1 MQRIIHT
8 DRLVLRP
15 AYIGDAGRVA
25 QIMEYDISKWLI
37 PVPDP
42 YTLTD
47 AQDWLSSLRFE
58 RGRYVWAISRDGE
71 VIGMIGI
78 DPTLGYWIGK
88 EHWGQGYVREAAH
101 AVLSAYFHDPFADP
115 IYSGYFVENE
125 RSARVL
131 TRLGFSPLGNSVAT
145 LSAAQQ
151 GELPLQKMILTP
163 EQWAA
168 LHPLTFDGAQ
178 VHIRPIMASD
188 VDVLWDINGRE
199 SVSKNFATWP
209 YPLPRDYVERRV
221 AGMRWKNGW
230 SCGFAIDV
238 PDNGMIGSIAFG
250 SPSQGGKQD
259 MEIGYGLHP
268 DYWGQGYITEAAE
281 LICEY
286 LFQRYPIEK
295 ITAYADLDNI
305 GSQRVLAKCGFQNAG
320 EEDQKSPARGTVDRV
335 YRFERYRT

>member
-42 YTLTD
+42 HTLTD

-131 TRLGFSPLGNSVAT
+131 TRLGFSPLGNPVAIPLWPLMSTCCGT
-145 LSAAQQ
+145 LMDVKVFQKT
-151 GELPLQKMILTP
+151 LPHGPILFLGSMSNGVLRACGGKM
-163 EQWAA
+163 
-168 LHPLTFDGAQ
+168 DGA
-178 VHIRPIMASD
+178 V
-188 VDVLWDINGRE
+188 
-199 SVSKNFATWP
+199 VS
-209 YPLPRDYVERRV
+209 PLMCPTLE
-221 AGMRWKNGW
+221 
-230 SCGFAIDV
+230 
-238 PDNGMIGSIAFG
+238 
-250 SPSQGGKQD
+250 
-259 MEIGYGLHP
+259 
-268 DYWGQGYITEAAE
+268 
-281 LICEY
+281 
-286 LFQRYPIEK
+286 
-295 ITAYADLDNI
+295 
-305 GSQRVLAKCGFQNAG
+305 
-320 EEDQKSPARGTVDRV
+320 
-335 YRFERYRT
+335 

>member
-15 AYIGDAGRVA
+15 AYIGDAGRVV

-37 PVPDP
+37 PVPNP
-42 YTLTD
+42 YILTD

-58 RGRYVWAISRDGE
+58 RGRYVWAITRDGE

-115 IYSGYFVENE
+115 ISSSYFVANE
-125 RSARVL
+125 HSARVL
-131 TRLGFSPLGNSVAT
+131 TRLGFSPMGKPVAT
-145 LSAAQQ
+145 FSTARQ

-168 LHPLTFDGAQ
+168 LNPLVLTGQKTKLRPIASSDYQLAYDVFSLECVTKNLANWPHPLPSEYLQNRIAK
-178 VHIRPIMASD
+178 S
-188 VDVLWDINGRE
+188 
-199 SVSKNFATWP
+199 
-209 YPLPRDYVERRV
+209 
-221 AGMRWKNGW
+221 RWKNGW
-230 SCGFAIDV
+230 NAGLAIENEHGKFIGWSGFNA
-238 PDNGMIGSIAFG
+238 
-250 SPSQGGKQD
+250 PSQGMKQD

-268 DYWGQGYITEAAE
+268 DHWGQGYITEAAE

-295 ITAYADLDNI
+295 ITAYTNLDNL
-305 GSQRVLAKCGFQNAG
+305 GSQRV
-320 EEDQKSPARGTVDRV
+320 
-335 YRFERYRT
+335 

>member
-1 MQRIIHT
+1 MKRIIHT

-15 AYIGDAGRVA
+15 AYIGDAGRVV

-58 RGRYVWAISRDGE
+58 RGRYVWAITLDGE

-78 DPTLGYWIGK
+78 DPTLGYWIAK

-115 IYSGYFVENE
+115 IHSSYFVENE
-125 RSARVL
+125 RSALVL
-131 TRLGFSPLGNSVAT
+131 ARLGFSPMGKPIAT
-145 LSAAQQ
+145 QSAARQS
-151 GELPLQKMILTP
+151 ELPLQKMILTP

-168 LHPLTFDGAQ
+168 LNPLTFDGAR
-178 VHIRPIMASD
+178 VHIRPILASD
-188 VDVLWDINGRE
+188 VDVFWDINGRE

-238 PDNGMIGSIAFG
+238 PGIGIIGGISFG
-250 SPSQGGKQD
+250 SPS
-259 MEIGYGLHP
+259 
-268 DYWGQGYITEAAE
+268 
-281 LICEY
+281 
-286 LFQRYPIEK
+286 
-295 ITAYADLDNI
+295 
-305 GSQRVLAKCGFQNAG
+305 
-320 EEDQKSPARGTVDRV
+320 
-335 YRFERYRT
+335 

>member
-15 AYIGDAGRVA
+15 AYIGDAGRIV
-25 QIMEYDISKWLI
+25 QIMRYDISKWLNR
-37 PVPDP
+37 VSDP

-58 RGRYVWAISRDGE
+58 RDRYVWAITRDGV

-78 DPTLGYWIGK
+78 DPTLGYWIAK
-88 EHWGQGYVREAAH
+88 EYWGQSYVPEATH

-125 RSARVL
+125 RSAQIL
-131 TRLGFSPLGNSVAT
+131 SKLGFSPMGRPVAT
-145 LSAAQQ
+145 ASAARNAKV
-151 GELPLQKMILTP
+151 PLQRMVLTP

-168 LHPLTFDGAQ
+168 LNPLTFDGER
-178 VHIRPIMASD
+178 VHIRPFQASD

-199 SVSKNFATWP
+199 NVSKNFATWP
-209 YPLPRDYVERRV
+209 YPLPRNYVERRV
-221 AGMRWKNGW
+221 ADMRWKNGW
-230 SCGFAIDV
+230 NCGFAIDI
-238 PDNGMIGSIAFG
+238 PDMGMIGSIGFA
-250 SPSQGGKQD
+250 SPSQGVKQD

-268 DYWGQGYITEAAE
+268 EHWGRGYVTEAAD

-295 ITAYADLDNI
+295 ITAYANLDNI
-305 GSQRVLAKCGFQNAG
+305 GSQRVLQKTGFRNVA